1 MGKSIGNLTSVTR
14 VGLDLAKRVFQVHA
28 VDANGDV
35 VVACKLTRG
44 HLIPFFAAL
53 PPCVVGMEAC
63 ASAHHW
69 GRALIELR
77 HEVRLLPPAHV
88 KPYVRRNKN
97 DQVDAAAIYEAMS
110 RPGQRFVPVRSIDN
124 QAALM
129 RHRARELLAGQRTAA
144 LNALRGHLAEIGLIA
159 PQGAQHAYD
168 LKRMAVDGFDENG
181 EVVVPNCVRGALRPL
196 VGQIDALDEAI
207 GAIDKELA
215 AAVKSDETARRLT
228 TIPGIGPVTASAI
241 IATIQDASVFA
252 SGREFA
258 AFLGLTP
265 RQSSTG
271 GKQRLGRI
279 TKMGDRYLRKLL
291 VVGAC
296 ATLRHRKGHHD
307 ALRLWASGMLER
319 KTVKYKFN
327 LTAVALANKVARIV
341 FVLMTRGGQYDGLPV
356 AA

>member
-1 MGKSIGNLTSVTR
+1 MSTVTR

-28 VDANGDV
+28 VDAKGEI
-35 VVACKLTRG
+35 AAARKLARSQ
-44 HLIPFFAAL
+44 LIPFFAAL
-53 PPCVVGMEAC
+53 PRCMVAMEAC
-63 ASAHHW
+63 SSAHHW
-69 GRALIELR
+69 GRALIELG

-97 DQVDAAAIYEAMS
+97 DAADAAAICEAAG

-124 QAALM
+124 QAGLM

-144 LNALRGHLAEIGLIA
+144 LNALRSHLAEIGVVA

-168 LKRMAVDGFDENG
+168 LKRLAADGFDDNG
-181 EVVVPNCVRGALRPL
+181 EIVVPDCVREALRPL

-207 GAIDKELA
+207 GAIDKALA
-215 AAVKSDETARRLT
+215 ASVKADETARRLM
-228 TIPGIGPVTASAI
+228 TIPGVGPVTASAI
-241 IATIQDASVFA
+241 TATIQDPSAFA
-252 SGREFA
+252 SGREFS

-271 GKQRLGRI
+271 GKERLGRI

-296 ATLRHRKGHHD
+296 ATLSHRKGHND
-307 ALRLWASGMLER
+307 ALRSWAIGLFER
-319 KTVKYKFN
+319 KTVKYKFK
-327 LTAVALANKVARIV
+327 LTAVALANKIARIV
-341 FVLMTRGGQYDGLPV
+341 YALLTKGGQYDGRPV